1 VGIAP
6 RELAFAGKL
15 YVSNEGGRRAKPG
28 ETTLDSYS
36 TAVPADGY
44 LGTATTGTV
53 SVIDPANP
61 SAAVGSIAVGLHP
74 LRGVQH
80 PEGVPRHHLLH
91 LAYVS

>member
-74 LRGVQH
+74 PRGVQH